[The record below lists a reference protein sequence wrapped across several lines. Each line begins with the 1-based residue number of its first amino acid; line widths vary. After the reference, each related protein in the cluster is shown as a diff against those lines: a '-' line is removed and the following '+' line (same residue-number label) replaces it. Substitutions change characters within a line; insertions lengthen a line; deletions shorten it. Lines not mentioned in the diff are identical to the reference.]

1 VKSLIIEKTHIT
13 GKGQIQLPAKIRLA
27 MGADIGDE
35 VIFRQKENGEIV
47 VELIRKRS
55 LSELAG
61 SLPVKKTFPGT
72 SAEEQLTRQKVAEKV
87 GNYDSEA

>member
-1 VKSLIIEKTHIT
+1 MITEKTQIT
-13 GKGQIQLPAKIRLA
+13 GKGQIQLPVKIRLA

-47 VELIRKRS
+47 VELIKKRP

-61 SLPVKKTFPGT
+61 SLPIKKPFPGT
-72 SAEEQLTRQKVAEKV
+72 SEEEQLTRQKVAEKV
-87 GNYDSEA
+87 GKYNSEE